1 MDESATTTEE
11 TIDEVRETTLKEE
24 EKSQENSLHLQ
35 PLPQQIANIRVL
47 KKWRAKEAQRCFFC

>member
-47 KKWRAKEAQRCFFC
+47 KK